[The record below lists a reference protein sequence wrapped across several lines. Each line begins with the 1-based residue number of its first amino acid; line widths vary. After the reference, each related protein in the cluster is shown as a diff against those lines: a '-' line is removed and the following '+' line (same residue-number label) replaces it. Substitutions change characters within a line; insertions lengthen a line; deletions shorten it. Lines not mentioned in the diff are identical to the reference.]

1 MFRSKYSLVFVGML
15 TACGGGSGSDS
26 TTNNNNNNNQNNSA
40 QNTLSVQVVY
50 QDACGN
56 ETFASDSALLVHNS
70 DYSNKATLYADNNG
84 QISYQT
90 DEDNITISLIARG
103 QNDVN
108 GVNPISV
115 TTIIDQPVIDKGI
128 FKHYT
133 RESSSCECITPR
145 FDVFAPA
152 RTGERAETS
161 VSGYFGGGFIQE
173 RSSYSSVSGYEFCKA
188 VDEEWPLMSV
198 SSTFSNPNESYGLLT
213 NDLSLPSY
221 DATLVGTPIN
231 IVSDAPNR
239 QVSSYIN
246 GEYLFFNYSYF
257 ENTPLFGFD
266 TEQTEF
272 YRVESYDF
280 FDIYDVPDV
289 DFAYLFTIDYHY
301 SNDLNQTFNVTLPVI
316 DYTRLFDIILSE
328 NGRYDLSDIQGLDY
342 IATSVIG
349 YDNFQEV
356 FNWYLIAPVSGNV
369 PQVDNI
375 DISEFI
381 SDSELESSINS
392 MIINAA
398 AQNYKGING
407 YQDYQTKV
415 VGRELSDFVKPE
427 WNKKQ
432 LMSFNIQTSNV
443 EFTSLRN
450 VLPTKALLQSSVK
463 GKSEKVTRL
472 PKMLSR

>member
-1 MFRSKYSLVFVGML
+1 MLRSKYSLVFVGLL
-15 TACGGGSGSDS
+15 TACSGGSGSDS
-26 TTNNNNNNNQNNSA
+26 ATNNNNDQNNST

-70 DYSNKATLYADNNG
+70 DYSNKETLYANNNG

-90 DEDNITISLIARG
+90 DDDNITISLITRG

-128 FKHYT
+128 FKHFT
-133 RESSSCECITPR
+133 GESASCECITPS

-152 RTGERAETS
+152 RAGERASTS
-161 VSGYFGGGFIQE
+161 VSGYLWRGFIE
-173 RSSYSSVSGYEFCKA
+173 SRSSYSSISGYEFCKA

-213 NDLSLPSY
+213 NDLSLSSY

-239 QVSSYIN
+239 QVSSYID
-246 GEYLFFNYSYF
+246 GQYLFLNYSNF

-272 YRVESYDF
+272 YRVEGYDF
-280 FDIYDVPDV
+280 FDIYDVPDA
-289 DFAYLFTIDYHY
+289 DSAYLFTLNSHY

-342 IATSVIG
+342 IATSIIG
-349 YDNFQEV
+349 YDNFQQV
-356 FNWYLIAPVSGNV
+356 FDWYLIAPVSGNV

-381 SDSELESSINS
+381 SDSALENSINS
-392 MIINAA
+392 MVIAAA
-398 AQNYKGING
+398 AQNYEGING
-407 YQDYQTKV
+407 YQDYQTKL
-415 VGRELSDFVKPE
+415 VGRELSDFVNPE
-427 WNKKQ
+427 WNEKQ
-432 LMSFNIQTSNV
+432 LMSFDIQTSNV
-443 EFTSLRN
+443 DFTSLSN
-450 VLPTKALLQSSVK
+450 VLPTKAMLKSSVK